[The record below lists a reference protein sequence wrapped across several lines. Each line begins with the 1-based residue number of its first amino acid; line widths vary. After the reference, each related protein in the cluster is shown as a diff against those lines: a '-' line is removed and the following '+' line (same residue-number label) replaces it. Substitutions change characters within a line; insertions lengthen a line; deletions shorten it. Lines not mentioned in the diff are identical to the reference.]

1 MKAAAEKEE
10 DQGVNGHSLLLID
23 HEREHAC
30 FDGLLVVWQTL
41 QCVSKPPSS
50 ISDPLTGLT

>member
-30 FDGLLVVWQTL
+30 IDGLLVSNSPVCFL
-41 QCVSKPPSS
+41 PAYL
-50 ISDPLTGLT
+50 IL